1 MARLFDGWFYTASY
15 LCSMQLYIK
24 NMVCDRCILAIKEQ
38 LEKAGIS
45 YNKVNLGEVEL
56 DKEPSPAQ
64 LSDLN
69 KGLTAIGFELLDD
82 KKEKL
87 VEKVKN
93 IIISLVHRNEEDN
106 NKKLS
111 ALLEEKL
118 QLDYHYLSNLFSATE
133 GVTIEKYAIRQRIE
147 RVKELLTYN
156 ELSLS
161 EIADQME
168 YSSVQHLS
176 QQFKKE
182 TGLTPSQFRELKD
195 KMRKPL
201 DKV

>member
-1 MARLFDGWFYTASY
+1 
-15 LCSMQLYIK
+15 
-24 NMVCDRCILAIKEQ
+24 MVCDRCILVIKEQ
-38 LEKAGIS
+38 LEKAGIA
-45 YNKVNLGEVEL
+45 YNNVNLGEVTLNNEPTQEQL
-56 DKEPSPAQ
+56 DV
-64 LSDLN
+64 LN
-69 KGLTAIGFELLDD
+69 NNLKSLGFELLDD
-82 KKEKL
+82 KKDKL
-87 VEKVKN
+87 VEKTKN
-93 IIISLVHRNEEDN
+93 IIISLIHRSEDSN

-111 ALLEEKL
+111 AILEEKL
-118 QLDYHYLSNLFSATE
+118 QLDYHYLSNLFSSTE
-133 GVTIEKYAIRQRIE
+133 GITIEKYTIRQRIE

-182 TGLTPSQFRELKD
+182 TGLTPTKFRELKENL
-195 KMRKPL
+195 RKPL

>member
-1 MARLFDGWFYTASY
+1 
-15 LCSMQLYIK
+15 
-24 NMVCDRCILAIKEQ
+24 MVCDRCILVIKEQ

-45 YNKVNLGEVEL
+45 YGNVQLGEVDIDAAPTPEQL
-56 DKEPSPAQ
+56 DQ
-64 LSDLN
+64 LN
-69 KGLTAIGFELLDD
+69 KNLTALGFELLDD

-87 VEKVKN
+87 VEKIKN
-93 IIISLVHRNEEDN
+93 IIIALIHRNEDGN

-111 ALLEEKL
+111 AILEERL
-118 QLDYHYLSNLFSATE
+118 QLDYHYLSNLFSSTE
-133 GVTIEKYAIRQRIE
+133 GITIEKYTIRQRIE

-161 EIADQME
+161 EIADQMD

-182 TGLTPSQFRELKD
+182 TGLTPSKFRELKD
-195 KMRKPL
+195 NIRKPL

>member
-1 MARLFDGWFYTASY
+1 
-15 LCSMQLYIK
+15 MQLYIK
-24 NMVCDRCILAIKEQ
+24 NMVCDRCILVIKEQ
-38 LEKAGIS
+38 LKKAGIGF
-45 YNKVNLGEVEL
+45 KQVNLGEVEL
-56 DKEPSPAQ
+56 DKEPTPEQ
-64 LSDLN
+64 LDVLN
-69 KGLTAIGFELLDD
+69 HNLTAIGFELLDD

-87 VEKVKN
+87 VEKIKN
-93 IIISLVHRNEEDN
+93 IIISLIHRNDDGN

-111 ALLEEKL
+111 AILEERL
-118 QLDYHYLSNLFSATE
+118 QLDYHYLSNLFSSTE
-133 GVTIEKYAIRQRIE
+133 GLTIEKYAIRQRIE

-182 TGLTPSQFRELKD
+182 TGLTPTQFRDLKENT
-195 KMRKPL
+195 RKPL

>member
-1 MARLFDGWFYTASY
+1 MPY
-15 LCSMQLYIK
+15 LCLMQLYIK
-24 NMVCDRCILAIKEQ
+24 NMVCDRCILVIKEQ
-38 LEKAGIS
+38 LEKAGIP
-45 YNKVNLGEVEL
+45 YNRVNLGEVEL
-56 DKEPSPAQ
+56 DKEPTPEQ
-64 LSDLN
+64 FDLLN
-69 KGLTAIGFELLDD
+69 KNLTAIGFELLDD
-82 KKEKL
+82 KKDKL
-87 VEKVKN
+87 VEKIKN
-93 IIISLVHRNEEDN
+93 IIISLIHRNEDSN

-111 ALLEEKL
+111 AILEERL
-118 QLDYHYLSNLFSATE
+118 QLDYHYLSNLFSSQE
-133 GVTIEKYAIRQRIE
+133 GITIEKYSIRQRIE

-182 TGLTPSQFRELKD
+182 TGLTPTKFRELKENT
-195 KMRKPL
+195 RKPL

>member
-1 MARLFDGWFYTASY
+1 
-15 LCSMQLYIK
+15 
-24 NMVCDRCILAIKEQ
+24 LAIKEQ
-38 LEKAGIS
+38 LEKAGLS
-45 YNKVNLGEVEL
+45 YTRGNLGEVEL
-56 DKEPSPAQ
+56 DKEPAPEQ
-64 LSDLN
+64 LNDLN

-87 VEKVKN
+87 VEKIRN
-93 IIISLVHRNEEDN
+93 IIISLVHRNEEGN

-118 QLDYHYLSNLFSATE
+118 HLDYHYLSSLFSATE
-133 GVTIEKYAIRQRIE
+133 GITIEKYTIRQRIE

-161 EIADQME
+161 QIADQME

-182 TGLTPSQFRELKD
+182 TGLTPSQFKELKD
-195 KMRKPL
+195 NLRKPL

>member
-1 MARLFDGWFYTASY
+1 
-15 LCSMQLYIK
+15 MQLYIK
-24 NMVCDRCILAIKEQ
+24 NMVCDRCILVIKEQ
-38 LEKAGIS
+38 LDKAGIE
-45 YNKVNLGEVEL
+45 YNSVSLGEVQL
-56 DKEPSPAQ
+56 NNEPTPEQ
-64 LSDLN
+64 LNNLN
-69 KGLTAIGFELLDD
+69 NNLTAIGFELLDD

-87 VEKVKN
+87 VEKIKN
-93 IIISLVHRNEEDN
+93 IIISLIHRNEDGN

-111 ALLEEKL
+111 AILEERL

-133 GVTIEKYAIRQRIE
+133 GSTIEKYTIRQRIE

-161 EIADQME
+161 EIASQME

-182 TGLTPSQFRELKD
+182 TGLTPTQFRELKENT
-195 KMRKPL
+195 RKPI

>member
-1 MARLFDGWFYTASY
+1 
-15 LCSMQLYIK
+15 MQLYIK
-24 NMVCDRCILAIKEQ
+24 NMVCDRCILVIKEQ

-45 YNKVNLGEVEL
+45 YNSVSLGEVQLNNEPTPEQL
-56 DKEPSPAQ
+56 DN
-64 LSDLN
+64 LN
-69 KGLTAIGFELLDD
+69 RNLTAIGFELLDD

-87 VEKVKN
+87 VEKIKN
-93 IIISLVHRNEEDN
+93 IIISLIHRNEDSN

-111 ALLEEKL
+111 ALLEERL
-118 QLDYHYLSNLFSATE
+118 QLDYHYLSNMFSATE
-133 GVTIEKYAIRQRIE
+133 GSTIEKYTIRQRIE
-147 RVKELLTYN
+147 RVKELLTYK

-182 TGLTPSQFRELKD
+182 TGLTPTRFRDLKENT
-195 KMRKPL
+195 RKPL

>member
-1 MARLFDGWFYTASY
+1 
-15 LCSMQLYIK
+15 
-24 NMVCDRCILAIKEQ
+24 MVCDRCILVIKEQ
-38 LEKAGIS
+38 LEKAGIG
-45 YNKVNLGEVEL
+45 YNQVSLGEVQL
-56 DKEPSPAQ
+56 DKEPTAEQ
-64 LSDLN
+64 LNNLN
-69 KGLTAIGFELLDD
+69 RNLTAIGFELLDD

-87 VEKVKN
+87 IEKIKT
-93 IIISLVHRNEEDN
+93 IIISLIHRNEDGN

-111 ALLEEKL
+111 AILEEKL
-118 QLDYHYLSNLFSATE
+118 QLDYHYLSNLFSGTE
-133 GVTIEKYAIRQRIE
+133 GITIEKYTIRQRIE

-182 TGLTPSQFRELKD
+182 TGLTPTQFRDLNENT
-195 KMRKPL
+195 RKPI

>member
-1 MARLFDGWFYTASY
+1 MPY
-15 LCSMQLYIK
+15 LCQMQLYIK
-24 NMVCDRCILAIKEQ
+24 NMVCDRCILVIKEQ
-38 LEKAGIS
+38 LEKAGIA
-45 YNKVNLGEVEL
+45 YNNVNLGEVTLNNEPTQEQL
-56 DKEPSPAQ
+56 DV
-64 LSDLN
+64 LN
-69 KGLTAIGFELLDD
+69 NNLKSLGFELLDD
-82 KKEKL
+82 KKDKL
-87 VEKVKN
+87 VEKTKN
-93 IIISLVHRNEEDN
+93 IIISLIHRSEDSN

-111 ALLEEKL
+111 AILEEKL
-118 QLDYHYLSNLFSATE
+118 QLDYHYLSNLFSSTE
-133 GVTIEKYAIRQRIE
+133 GITIEKYTIRQRIE

-182 TGLTPSQFRELKD
+182 TGLTPTKFRELKENL
-195 KMRKPL
+195 RKPL

>member
-1 MARLFDGWFYTASY
+1 
-15 LCSMQLYIK
+15 
-24 NMVCDRCILAIKEQ
+24 MVCDRCILAIKQQ
-38 LEKAGIS
+38 LDGAGIA
-45 YNKVNLGEVEL
+45 YNSVNLGEVAL
-56 DKEPSPAQ
+56 DQDPTPEQ
-64 LSDLN
+64 LDTLN
-69 KGLTAIGFELLDD
+69 KNLTAIGFELLDD
-82 KKEKL
+82 RKEKL

-93 IIISLVHRNEEDN
+93 IIIALIHRNDDSN

-111 ALLEEKL
+111 AILEERL
-118 QLDYHYLSNLFSATE
+118 QMDYHYLSNLFSSME
-133 GVTIEKYAIRQRIE
+133 GITIEKYTIRQRIE

-182 TGLTPSQFRELKD
+182 TGLTPSRFRELKENT
-195 KMRKPL
+195 RKPL

>member
-1 MARLFDGWFYTASY
+1 
-15 LCSMQLYIK
+15 
-24 NMVCDRCILAIKEQ
+24 MVCDRCILVIKEQ
-38 LEKAGIS
+38 LQQAGIP
-45 YNKVNLGEVEL
+45 YTRVNLGEVEL
-56 DKEPSPAQ
+56 EKEPTPAQ
-64 LSDLN
+64 LDQLN

-93 IIISLVHRNEEDN
+93 IIIALVHRNEEDN

-118 QLDYHYLSNLFSATE
+118 QLDYHYLSNLFSSTE
-133 GVTIEKYAIRQRIE
+133 GITIEKYAIRQRIE

-161 EIADQME
+161 LIADQME

-182 TGLTPSQFRELKD
+182 TGMTPSQFRELKD
-195 KMRKPL
+195 NRRKPL

>member
-1 MARLFDGWFYTASY
+1 
-15 LCSMQLYIK
+15 
-24 NMVCDRCILAIKEQ
+24 MVCDRCILAIKQQ
-38 LEKAGIS
+38 LDSAGIA

-56 DKEPSPAQ
+56 DHEPTPQQ
-64 LSDLN
+64 LDTLN
-69 KGLTAIGFELLDD
+69 KNLTAIGFELLDD
-82 KKEKL
+82 RKEKL
-87 VEKVKN
+87 VEKIKN
-93 IIISLVHRNEEDN
+93 IIISLIHRNDDGN

-111 ALLEEKL
+111 AILEEKL
-118 QLDYHYLSNLFSATE
+118 QMDYHYLSNLFSSTE
-133 GVTIEKYAIRQRIE
+133 GITIEKYAIRQRIE

-161 EIADQME
+161 EIAYQMD

-182 TGLTPSQFRELKD
+182 TGLTPSKFRELKENI
-195 KMRKPL
+195 RKPL